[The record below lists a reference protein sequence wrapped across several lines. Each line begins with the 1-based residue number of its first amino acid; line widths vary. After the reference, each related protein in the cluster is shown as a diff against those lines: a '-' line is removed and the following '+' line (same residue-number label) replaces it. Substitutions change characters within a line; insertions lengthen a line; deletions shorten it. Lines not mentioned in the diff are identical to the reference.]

1 VIEGGTS
8 RLRAKG
14 RRRQLLSPIP
24 GDPTRTN
31 RAFPSRRGPIGM
43 EGDAGP
49 CGASLPGTIYRV
61 PPYWQRMRRLA
72 AQHALT
78 EICLLDVNRG
88 HTSTAKTLAAKHL
101 LNKGFLT
108 SLM

>member
-1 VIEGGTS
+1 
-8 RLRAKG
+8 
-14 RRRQLLSPIP
+14 
-24 GDPTRTN
+24 
-31 RAFPSRRGPIGM
+31 
-43 EGDAGP
+43 
-49 CGASLPGTIYRV
+49 
-61 PPYWQRMRRLA
+61 MRRLA